1 MAKAKHTPGKKM
13 IGAIALFV
21 ASGFFLLALKN
32 MDIQSLIMA
41 FVVPLIF
48 LASSALI
55 PKVFRAD
62 SLLLSLVN
70 LLCSLGVLVLYRI
83 SPDKGINQAINYGA
97 GVLAMILCML
107 AIRHLSRFKTLL
119 VIVAGGALVLMALPV
134 VIGRE
139 VGGAKAWI
147 ALGGL
152 NFQPSELVKVVLVVV
167 NAYLLSKRKVLLSI
181 IFTGICLV
189 FLLLQKDLG
198 TALLY
203 FIVSLLM
210 MYVST
215 GSFALLGAGFGG
227 AAAAGILGYSWLKS
241 MGFAHI
247 DRRIT
252 AWTNPWGNYENEGF
266 QTVQSLL
273 AIVNGGLFGLGLG
286 AGNASKIPVRETD
299 SIFPFIVNE
308 FGIILGICLI
318 VLYIIIFIRGIGIS
332 SRCNHR
338 FHSLLAMGC
347 SLFIAFQTFVI
358 IGGNIN
364 LIPITG
370 VTLPFI
376 SYGGTSLL
384 SSLCLIGLLQGIE
397 SINEDHIAQD
407 AKMAT
412 MGDELP

>member
-1 MAKAKHTPGKKM
+1 MAKSKLSPGKRM
-13 IGAIALFV
+13 IGSISLFV
-21 ASGFFLLALKN
+21 GSGFFLLALKD
-32 MDIQSLIMA
+32 MSIQSMVMA

-48 LASSALI
+48 LASSTII
-55 PKVFRAD
+55 PKLFRAD

-70 LLCSLGVLVLYRI
+70 LLCSLGVMVLYRI
-83 SPDKGINQAINYGA
+83 SPEKGINQAINYGA
-97 GVLAMILCML
+97 GILAMILSML
-107 AIRHLSRFKTLL
+107 AIRHLGRFKTLIGL
-119 VIVAGGALVLMALPV
+119 AAGGGLLLMVLPIV
-134 VIGRE
+134 FGRE

-147 ALGGL
+147 VLAGI
-152 NFQPSELVKVVLVVV
+152 NFQPSEIVKVILIVV
-167 NAYLLSKRKVLLSI
+167 NAYLLSKRKLLLSI
-181 IFTGICLV
+181 VFTGVCLI

-203 FIVSLLM
+203 FVVSLLM

-215 GSFALLGAGFGG
+215 GSFTLLASGFGG
-227 AAAAGILGYSWLKS
+227 AVVGGVLGYSWLKS

-247 DRRIT
+247 DRRLT

-308 FGIILGICLI
+308 FGIIFGICI
-318 VLYIIIFIRGIGIS
+318 VLIYIIIFIRGIGIAT
-332 SRCNHR
+332 RCNHR
-338 FHSLLAMGC
+338 FHSLLALGC

-384 SSLCLIGLLQGIE
+384 STLSLIGLLQGIE

-407 AKMAT
+407 AQIAT
-412 MGDELP
+412 MGDELK